1 MKAIVIAVSFVFAV
15 SVFALT
21 TSAAAPGPA
30 GPAQGAEPKPH
41 DMTGC
46 LAKGNTAGTY
56 RLTDLEKGPKT
67 VEIVEVGKDVQKV
80 DAHLGHK
87 VTITGVAVPAPK
99 DGEKG
104 GHFMRMDAFKHVAPM
119 CP

>member
-1 MKAIVIAVSFVFAV
+1 MKAILIGT
-15 SVFALT
+15 SVVLALSAWTLT
-21 TSAAAPGPA
+21 TSAATPSAQA
-30 GPAQGAEPKPH
+30 PAQATEPKPH

-46 LAKGNTAGTY
+46 LAKGDTAGTY

-80 DAHLGHK
+80 DAHLGHR

-99 DGEKG
+99 EGEK
-104 GHFMRMDAFKHVAPM
+104 GHFMRMDAFKHVSPM